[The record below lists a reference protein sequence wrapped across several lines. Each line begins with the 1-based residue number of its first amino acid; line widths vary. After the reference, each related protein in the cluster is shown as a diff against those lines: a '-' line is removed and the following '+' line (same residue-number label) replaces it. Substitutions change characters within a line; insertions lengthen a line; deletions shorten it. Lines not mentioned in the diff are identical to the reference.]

1 MNRATR
7 NGSIWSD
14 AGWPRWQRRSTPW
27 TFKRLSF
34 ERGGLAQFL
43 KWWRVER
50 KFPTDR
56 YRHEDASTMDSSVA
70 PFEAPD
76 KVPLSLQ
83 SRSRLWGQC
92 ET

>member
-1 MNRATR
+1 MDQS
-7 NGSIWSD
+7 GPMP
-14 AGWPRWQRRSTPW
+14 AGLDGRGAARPGRSSGC
-27 TFKRLSF
+27 RLS
-34 ERGGLAQFL
+34 GGLAQFL